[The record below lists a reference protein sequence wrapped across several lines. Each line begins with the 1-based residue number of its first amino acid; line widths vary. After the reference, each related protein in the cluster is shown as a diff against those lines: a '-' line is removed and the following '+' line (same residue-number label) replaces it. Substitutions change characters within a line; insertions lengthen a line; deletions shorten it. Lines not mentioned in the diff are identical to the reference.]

1 LRSTA
6 RSGACKPLAD
16 AVSGPQEIAEQAAQ
30 QPPPVSQATIP
41 KALKAGAPD
50 EQPGEE
56 EQAKQADLQE
66 SWRKRLAIQQR
77 RSG

>member
-1 LRSTA
+1 LRGTA
-6 RSGACKPLAD
+6 RGGTRNPLGD

-30 QPPPVSQATIP
+30 QPPPISQATIP
-41 KALKAGAPD
+41 EALQAGARD

-56 EQAKQADLQE
+56 EQAKQAYLQE
-66 SWRKRLAIQQR
+66 SLRKRLAIHDR